1 VDLPFRKRPFSAKV
15 NPLYFLIELG
25 IIIGQNTAVNYIS
38 DMNSASRAAIYSVC
52 VVLFVVGSW
61 ELVKAHPEVQFT
73 FYIPAAALIIY
84 AVIRDDLFAK
94 PGHALRHAKG
104 K

>member
-1 VDLPFRKRPFSAKV
+1 MKK
-15 NPLYFLIELG
+15 
-25 IIIGQNTAVNYIS
+25 
-38 DMNSASRAAIYSVC
+38 ASRAAIYSVF

-73 FYIPAAALIIY
+73 FYIPAAIMIIF
-84 AVIRDDLFAK
+84 AIIRDDLFAK
-94 PGHALRHAKG
+94 PGLNMRHSKG